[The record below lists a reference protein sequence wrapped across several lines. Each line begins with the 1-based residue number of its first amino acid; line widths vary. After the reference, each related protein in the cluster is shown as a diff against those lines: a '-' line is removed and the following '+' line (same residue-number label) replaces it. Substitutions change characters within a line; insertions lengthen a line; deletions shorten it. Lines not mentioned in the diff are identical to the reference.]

1 MRTPKRKTWFL
12 VADGAKARLFESYGP
27 NAAFTM
33 QEEWRNDEART
44 PDRDLRRAPPVRGRT
59 IGTGAPFAIASRSS
73 PHVKAEET
81 FLAAR
86 TQSINGAHKKRAFDQ
101 LVICAPPAAL
111 GILRK
116 RLATEVNA
124 AIIGVI
130 GKDLTNTT
138 EADLQAYFVEKLERW

>member
-1 MRTPKRKTWFL
+1 MLTPKRKTWFL
-12 VADGAKARLFESYGP
+12 VADGAKARLFESCGP
-27 NAAFTM
+27 NTTFTL
-33 QEEWRNDEART
+33 QNEWLNDEART
-44 PDRDLRRAPPVRGRT
+44 PDRDLGRERPVRSRT
-59 IGTGAPFAIASRSS
+59 IGTGAPYAIASRSS
-73 PHVKAEET
+73 PHDKAEEA

-86 TQSINGAHKKRAFDQ
+86 AHDINEGNKKQVFDQ

-124 AIIGVI
+124 AIIGIV
-130 GKDLTNTT
+130 GKDLTNST